1 MSSEKYVN
9 NLRLFSSIFLRL
21 SLTLFPY
28 HNVCSLFWL
37 DYRATNSKSHNHI
50 NALSCR
56 DISDLIAHFPPVSI
70 IDILLHCSLFSYS
83 THHFLHRPIHQQWYA
98 IWLLLKI
105 HIYILKYLSITI
117 YLAFTFMTLHIHIIV
132 WTHQKSKSE
141 PWDSVTRPFFHFI
154 FLFVAILL
162 DPYDCFSFSPIFFSL
177 LWLFRH
183 NIYVY
188 TNTRTEKNVPDMG
201 PNNDKKCHIYLVPS
215 IFWIYSYIILYIYTL
230 SVGLTFLLR
239 YFLFV
244 YIRVIAANQIYAH
257 WL

>member
-1 MSSEKYVN
+1 MICRVKSSEKYVN

-21 SLTLFPY
+21 SLSLFPY
-28 HNVCSLFWL
+28 LNVYSLFWFN
-37 DYRATNSKSHNHI
+37 YRATNSKSHNHI

-70 IDILLHCSLFSYS
+70 IDILFHCSLFSYL
-83 THHFLHRPIHQQWYA
+83 THHFLHRPIHQKWYA

-132 WTHQKSKSE
+132 WTHQKSKLE
-141 PWDSVTRPFFHFI
+141 RWDSVTRPFFPFYFFI
-154 FLFVAILL
+154 CCYSSWSIRLL
-162 DPYDCFSFSPIFFSL
+162 LVFANLFFSL
-177 LWLFRH
+177 LRLFRH

-215 IFWIYSYIILYIYTL
+215 IFWIYSYIISYIYEIYTI
-230 SVGLTFLLR
+230 
-239 YFLFV
+239 LFPLV
-244 YIRVIAANQIYAH
+244 
-257 WL
+257 

>member
-1 MSSEKYVN
+1 MICRVKSSEKYVN

-21 SLTLFPY
+21 SLSLFPY
-28 HNVCSLFWL
+28 LNVYSLFWL
-37 DYRATNSKSHNHI
+37 NYRATNSKSHNHI

-83 THHFLHRPIHQQWYA
+83 THHFLHRPIHQKWYA

-162 DPYDCFSFSPIFFSL
+162 DPYDCFSFSPIFF
-177 LWLFRH
+177 
-183 NIYVY
+183 
-188 TNTRTEKNVPDMG
+188 
-201 PNNDKKCHIYLVPS
+201 
-215 IFWIYSYIILYIYTL
+215 
-230 SVGLTFLLR
+230 
-239 YFLFV
+239 FLFFGCFGTIYM
-244 YIRVIAANQIYAH
+244 YIQIHELKRTFQTWDQTTIKNAIYI
-257 WL
+257 